1 MAYANDIV
9 IDEPVHSVY
18 SDQGLS
24 LFVEIFC
31 IELF

>member
-1 MAYANDIV
+1 MAYANDKV
-9 IDEPVHSVY
+9 TDEPVHSLH